1 MVYLAEDDN
10 TGEFCLGVIG
20 DGGSEVKYAY
30 LAVRQWQPSVIGA
43 ERVRMSPPC
52 LVGTS
57 VWLSTISIVTRV
69 RLWWW
74 VKPVSDGRVRS
85 QGDEVAGR
93 LRC

>member
-1 MVYLAEDDN
+1 MIYLAEDDN
-10 TGEFCLGVIG
+10 TGELGLGVVG
-20 DGGSEVKYAY
+20 DRGSEEEDAY

-57 VWLSTISIVTRV
+57 VWLSTISIVTCV

-74 VKPVSDGRVRS
+74 WWVRSVSDNRAQY
-85 QGDEVAGR
+85 QGDEVVVYA
-93 LRC
+93 